1 MKIALLN
8 LPLDSNYGGNLQR
21 YALMKVLSRM
31 GHDVIHL
38 NLHFIPHVSTIYKI
52 KWLLMQ
58 MKKKLCNDHS
68 VTLSWKKSIE
78 QNDILRCEVAK
89 PFYDK
94 YIPHTDPIFKKET
107 LKKYDYYDAYIVGSD
122 QVWRPSM
129 AKSYGLKT
137 YFIDYIPDTGNI
149 RKVAYAVSMGVSEKE
164 MSKEQIVTLRNLYNN
179 FKAVSVRELISLKI
193 LDDYG
198 WKNPKAEIAL
208 DPTLLLDKSDY
219 VQIINENETSSI
231 DGSLFCYILD
241 PSSEKYAI
249 IDDMAKEKG
258 LKPFYQIG
266 CSSSDSMSIPQWLRS
281 IKDAEYIVTDSYHG
295 LVFSLIFNKPV
306 KVLMNKRRGN
316 ARFESL
322 QELLHFDLYKDS
334 FKWEAI
340 NDAIKKGQMESLSFL
355 ERSLN

>member
-1 MKIALLN
+1 MRIALLN

-38 NLHFIPHVSTIYKI
+38 NLHFIPHVSSIYKY
-52 KWLLMQ
+52 KWFLCQ
-58 MKKKLCNDHS
+58 MKKKLCKDHT
-68 VTLSWKKSIE
+68 VTLSWEKFIE
-78 QNDILRCEVAK
+78 QNDIFRCEVAK

-94 YIPHTDPIFKKET
+94 YIPHTEPITKIEA
-107 LKKYDYYDAYIVGSD
+107 LKKYSNYDAYIVGSD
-122 QVWRPSM
+122 QVWRPNM

-137 YFIDYIPDTGNI
+137 YFFDYLPSNNI
-149 RKVAYAVSMGVSEKE
+149 KKIAYAVSMGVSEKE
-164 MSKEQIVTLRNLYNN
+164 MNEKQIVTFRNLYNG

-198 WKNPKAEIAL
+198 WINPKAEIAL
-208 DPTLLLDKSDY
+208 DPTFLLDKSDY

-249 IDDMAKEKG
+249 IDVLAKEKSF
-258 LKPFYQIG
+258 KPFYQIG

-340 NDAIKKGQMESLSFL
+340 NDAIKKGQMESMTFL
-355 ERSLN
+355 EKSLN